1 MEIIK
6 ENELEGNMEII
17 KENELEGKRG
27 KPNHFHVFYDSRK
40 RKKINYFKIKE
51 HQPIKIHCQ
60 HYSLKMRNH

>member
-1 MEIIK
+1 
-6 ENELEGNMEII
+6 MEII